1 MIVIFKC
8 CDSYFTLNDPMNFD
22 LISCKMQSDLTRH
35 REFHNAVLAYH
46 CDVDGCNFSAR
57 CMQTVKRHQK
67 VDHQVR

>member
-1 MIVIFKC
+1 
-8 CDSYFTLNDPMNFD
+8 MNFG